1 MTILSTYEELLQR
14 SCLPTLKLRRMRAM
28 ALQVFN
34 IVHKESPLYLHDLIN
49 IKQRSYTFRYQNT
62 AVLPQV
68 RTSTYGLKSFRF
80 SAAKLRNSLP
90 NDFRSIS
97 SFNQFKN
104 VISSWDG
111 DACHCAACHA

>member
-1 MTILSTYEELLQR
+1 MTILVLMKRSYKK

-28 ALQVFN
+28 PLQVFD
-34 IVHKESPLYLHDLIN
+34 IVHKESPLYLHDLID
-49 IKQRSYTFRYQNT
+49 IKQSSYSFRYQNT

-68 RTSTYGLKSFRF
+68 RKSTSGLKSFRF
-80 SAAKLRNSLP
+80 SAAKLWISLP

-111 DACHCAACHA
+111 DVCHCAACHA